1 MARMQKTIRIFK
13 SHAEAEAA
21 DIEYY
26 RSLTPQ
32 ERLEILCELV
42 ARYDEGFDES
52 ERRLQ
57 RVGRIT
63 SLEEC

>member
-1 MARMQKTIRIFK
+1 MKRMEKTIRIFK

-32 ERLEILCELV
+32 ERLKILCELV
-42 ARYDEGFDES
+42 ARYEGADYGAPGRL
-52 ERRLQ
+52 ERVY
-57 RVGRIT
+57 RVVKRG
-63 SLEEC
+63 ED

>member
-1 MARMQKTIRIFK
+1 MARMKKTIRIFK

-42 ARYDEGFDES
+42 ADYDAGFDES
-52 ERRLQ
+52 KRRLQ
-57 RVGRIT
+57 RVYRIT